1 MESSGNFTNIA
12 GFGDVT
18 LLSNLLFGIG
28 YGIIILV
35 TIVSNSLII
44 LAYLTNVSVRKRVC
58 NIYVVSLALGDL
70 MTGALVMLFYYVAR
84 LRHLTANDSAWN
96 NSCRVWLTLK
106 FIAINAS
113 FYSVFLIS
121 YDRYQLVT
129 DTFNYKSYASR
140 RVAFMRVLG
149 IWTWCILYNV
159 VYIVVSHNNP
169 RWNDLSHLTCGPVL
183 SSDSLVFQICIFLEP
198 LLLFTALVVVNSLM
212 FIKMYYGSK
221 ITVRKN
227 TSKRLNNSRRA
238 EVVDSDLMSNLPE
251 QEVNGE
257 EEDDNNGNHNS
268 NNRQNNG
275 NKDNGR
281 NSYNNNNN
289 DSLKRLFTKP
299 QLRKYKSWIVSLSR
313 NGREESIDTVRR
325 RKTAITL
332 SLLVVTFVI
341 CWFPF
346 FSYVILEYYDVIE
359 MSKQVME
366 VITNILLLNSTLNPF
381 LYGLRNAR
389 INRAVKLL
397 IFRQERRKTSDVIQV
412 NEIRK

>member
-1 MESSGNFTNIA
+1 MHI
-12 GFGDVT
+12 
-18 LLSNLLFGIG
+18 
-28 YGIIILV
+28 
-35 TIVSNSLII
+35 
-44 LAYLTNVSVRKRVC
+44 
-58 NIYVVSLALGDL
+58 
-70 MTGALVMLFYYVAR
+70 
-84 LRHLTANDSAWN
+84 
-96 NSCRVWLTLK
+96 
-106 FIAINAS
+106 
-113 FYSVFLIS
+113 
-121 YDRYQLVT
+121 
-129 DTFNYKSYASR
+129 
-140 RVAFMRVLG
+140 
-149 IWTWCILYNV
+149 
-159 VYIVVSHNNP
+159 P
-169 RWNDLSHLTCGPVL
+169 RA
-183 SSDSLVFQICIFLEP
+183 

-238 EVVDSDLMSNLPE
+238 EVGSDLMSNLPE
-251 QEVNGE
+251 QEVNE
-257 EEDDNNGNHNS
+257 EEEMIMVIIIIT
-268 NNRQNNG
+268 NRQNNG

-281 NSYNNNNN
+281 NSYQNNKN

-366 VITNILLLNSTLNPF
+366 VITNVLLLNSTLNPF
-381 LYGLRNAR
+381 LYGLRNTR

-397 IFRQERRKTSDVIQV
+397 IFRQKRRKTSDVIQV
-412 NEIRK
+412 NEIRN